1 LLGKFKKEL
10 ETKQAGLAEK
20 LRKVICGEAEAEE
33 TGRMMV
39 ALNQAMAGYGKD
51 LMDKYSA
58 LVMQL
63 ENNQKGRNNLKEKLA
78 EVEENNVDKS
88 LVATPAYDKERIE
101 VLGQKVLE
109 RKNQIIQDLENELTE
124 AKEGQIVE
132 QDLQEV
138 EARVKEMAELLQIAN
153 KALLAAGLTVSRE
166 NSRPGTPNQAHRSRS
181 PNTTHSRCGRPLSP
195 GTGDISM
202 DMDDNDLLNDWQHDY
217 DGLELIEWNNNL
229 SKKLVQYCNNASR
242 LLLGEEFSLLP
253 AEFNSDVSC
262 SLSNSRLVKPAGI
275 NASRTIK
282 SAPLFSRLAELQHE
296 ASRSRDLLLMASES
310 MREDMS
316 IREETTNTQNL
327 VPLKFPKTVGCQ
339 TEHIVEEAVEAKE
352 DNKEVD
358 GEDKVVE
365 KLEGTWWPCLLSRLV
380 CFLLLVLVYFTF
392 FCGIEIEGVE
402 YYPFTWYPLRRLVW
416 LPEPLVTIR
425 YQKTAVPLVW

>member
-1 LLGKFKKEL
+1 
-10 ETKQAGLAEK
+10 
-20 LRKVICGEAEAEE
+20 
-33 TGRMMV
+33 
-39 ALNQAMAGYGKD
+39 
-51 LMDKYSA
+51 
-58 LVMQL
+58 
-63 ENNQKGRNNLKEKLA
+63 
-78 EVEENNVDKS
+78 
-88 LVATPAYDKERIE
+88 
-101 VLGQKVLE
+101 
-109 RKNQIIQDLENELTE
+109 
-124 AKEGQIVE
+124 
-132 QDLQEV
+132 
-138 EARVKEMAELLQIAN
+138 
-153 KALLAAGLTVSRE
+153 
-166 NSRPGTPNQAHRSRS
+166 
-181 PNTTHSRCGRPLSP
+181 
-195 GTGDISM
+195 M
-202 DMDDNDLLNDWQHDY
+202 DMEDNDLLNDWQHDY

-242 LLLGEEFSLLP
+242 LLLGGSVAEDFSLLP
-253 AEFNSDVSC
+253 TEFNSDVSC
-262 SLSNSRLVKPAGI
+262 SLSNSRMVKPAGI

-282 SAPLFSRLAELQHE
+282 SAPLFSRLAQLHHE

-316 IREETTNTQNL
+316 IREETTSTHNL

-365 KLEGTWWPCLLSRLV
+365 KLEGTWWPCFLSRLV